1 MLRTCSWFL
10 LPVLLTLNGEVAA
23 SPVCATTIKEL
34 ERLLDEPA
42 LPQTWAETTMD
53 DGRPLV
59 LSIVENNGSLLLGF
73 TKTGEGLWA
82 ESSGAIC
89 RSGSVF
95 EARFSAK
102 QIRIGPAAGWIL
114 RSSLKNGGKFTLT
127 KLDSDQLRIAT
138 SGWSGEF
145 SPVME

>member
-23 SPVCATTIKEL
+23 SPVCATTISEL
-34 ERLLDEPA
+34 ESLLDEPA

-53 DGRPLV
+53 DGKPLV
-59 LSIVENNGSLLLGF
+59 LSIVESNGSLLLGF

-95 EARFSAK
+95 EARFSGK

-145 SPVME
+145 SPVTE

>member
-10 LPVLLTLNGEVAA
+10 LPVLLILNGEVAA

-34 ERLLDEPA
+34 ESLLDEPA

-53 DGRPLV
+53 DGKPLV

-145 SPVME
+145 SPVVE